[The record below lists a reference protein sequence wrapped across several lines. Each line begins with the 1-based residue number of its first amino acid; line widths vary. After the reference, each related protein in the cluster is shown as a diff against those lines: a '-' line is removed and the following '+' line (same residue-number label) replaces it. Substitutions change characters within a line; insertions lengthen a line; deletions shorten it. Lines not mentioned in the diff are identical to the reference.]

1 MYTTAQLAAY
11 YGMPPQNIEAFMQ
24 AMALQSIH
32 TVQSVEMSESGV
44 QSRVRLE
51 ASKKAIY
58 LWRNNKGA
66 GKVQLKGG
74 TSRFMRWGLA
84 NDSEALSDAIKSADL
99 IGLRKTLVTQ
109 AMVGTHVGIFVSR
122 EIKHA
127 NWKPSGSLEE
137 AAQLQWA
144 ALVNAQGGDAKIVT
158 GPGSFD

>member
-1 MYTTAQLAAY
+1 MYTIAQLAEGC
-11 YGMPPQNIEAFMQ
+11 GMPAANIPTFLDLLA
-24 AMALQSIH
+24 ANSIH
-32 TVQSVEMSESGV
+32 GGESKEMSESGV

-58 LWRNNKGA
+58 LWRNNVGA
-66 GKVQLKGG
+66 GQLKEGN
-74 TSRFMRWGLA
+74 RFIRFGLA
-84 NDSEALSDAIKSADL
+84 NDSKQLNGVIKSGDL

-109 AMVGTHVGIFVSR
+109 AMVGTHVGIFTSR

-127 NWKPSGSLEE
+127 GWKYSGSLEE

>member
-1 MYTTAQLAAY
+1 MYTIAQLCEY
-11 YGMPPQNIEAFMQ
+11 YGMNPANIPLFIEAL
-24 AMALQSIH
+24 AGTSIH
-32 TVQSVEMSESGV
+32 SGMSGEMSESGV

-58 LWRNNKGA
+58 LWRNNVGA
-66 GKVQLKGG
+66 GQLKEGN
-74 TSRFMRWGLA
+74 RFIRFGLA
-84 NDSEALSDAIKSADL
+84 NDSKALNGVLKSGDL
-99 IGLRKTLVTQ
+99 IGFRALTIGPELVGRKVAQ
-109 AMVGTHVGIFVSR
+109 FVSR

-127 NWKPSGSLEE
+127 DWKYSGSLEE